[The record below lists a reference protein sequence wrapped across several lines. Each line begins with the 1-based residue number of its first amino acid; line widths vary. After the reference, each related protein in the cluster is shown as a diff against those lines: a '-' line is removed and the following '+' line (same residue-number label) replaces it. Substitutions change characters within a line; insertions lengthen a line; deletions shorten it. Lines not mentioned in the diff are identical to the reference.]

1 MENEVIDAGT
11 GTGQGIISDSEIKSY
26 LLETA
31 KWSKFLSILG
41 FIGIGFMV
49 IGALFAGVALGSQ
62 VGMRSSGMPFPPALL
77 SLVYLLM
84 ALLYFF
90 PIYYL
95 YNFAVKMKGGLLSGD
110 NSVLRES
117 FKNLKSHYK
126 FIGIFTI
133 VILSLYVLGIL
144 VFIFAAASMR

>member
-1 MENEVIDAGT
+1 MENEVIDA

-41 FIGIGFMV
+41 FILVGPMV
-49 IGALFAGVALGSQ
+49 IGALFVGVTLGSEA
-62 VGMRSSGMPFPPALL
+62 GMRSSGLPFPPALF
-77 SLVYLLM
+77 SLIYLLI
-84 ALLYFF
+84 ALLYFY

-95 YNFAVKMKGGLLSGD
+95 YNFSVKMKNSLQTGD
-110 NSVLRES
+110 GTMLRDS

-126 FIGIFTI
+126 FIGILAI
-133 VILSLYVLGIL
+133 VVISIYVLSIL
-144 VFIFAAASMR
+144 ILLFAAFSLR